1 MEQFSKALQ
10 TVADDLDA
18 ICQKNK
24 TCDTC
29 PFHKSG
35 RECSPNMMDELV
47 RSAKELERRADT
59 LLEGAQALKNA
70 MGVK

>member
-1 MEQFSKALQ
+1 MERFAKALQ

-29 PFHKSG
+29 PFYKSG
-35 RECSPNMMDELV
+35 RECSPNIIDELV
-47 RSAKELERRADT
+47 RNAKEMENRCDT
-59 LLEGAQALKNA
+59 LLESAQALQKVL
-70 MGVK
+70 GVK

>member
-10 TVADDLDA
+10 SVADELDKM
-18 ICQKNK
+18 CHNYKN
-24 TCDTC
+24 CNDC
-29 PFHKSG
+29 PFYKKG
-35 RECSPNMMDELV
+35 QDCSPATMDELV